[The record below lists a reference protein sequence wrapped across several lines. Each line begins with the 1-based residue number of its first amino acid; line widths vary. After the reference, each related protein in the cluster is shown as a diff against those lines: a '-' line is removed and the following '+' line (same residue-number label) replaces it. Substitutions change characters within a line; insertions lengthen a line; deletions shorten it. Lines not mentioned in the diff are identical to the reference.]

1 METLQQSPRGINQ
14 VRCYTD
20 KTKQKRYQDHS
31 TECVFIVHLWI
42 TDVLMPTQ
50 SSSNFS
56 FFIYLFCPLS
66 ERFPE
71 MLLHGNHYTKSR
83 PSFSTT
89 RVLGIRPSLH
99 EHVYLRRKRK
109 RKEKNPSC
117 VSSHTKT
124 ALFGFSKWIV
134 TKTLRKSTSVTTIS
148 RWWNLLQCS
157 SKVC

>member
-1 METLQQSPRGINQ
+1 
-14 VRCYTD
+14 
-20 KTKQKRYQDHS
+20 
-31 TECVFIVHLWI
+31 
-42 TDVLMPTQ
+42 MPTQ

-109 RKEKNPSC
+109 RKKK
-117 VSSHTKT
+117 KT
-124 ALFGFSKWIV
+124 RHVFQATPKLHFSAFQSGS
-134 TKTLRKSTSVTTIS
+134 LRKRLGKALPS
-148 RWWNLLQCS
+148 LQFQDGGIYCNAHL
-157 SKVC
+157 KCAR